1 MPVSYARR
9 HGLKPLGAGIGLRR
23 EFYARLPETSRALD
37 WVEIIPENFL
47 TLGGR
52 SQRALDACV
61 ERWPAL
67 PHGVALNIGG
77 PEPLDEDYLS
87 RLKALVERVDAP
99 FFSDHLCYSRLRGAY
114 LHDLLPLPFSE
125 EAVEHVVPR
134 VREVKERVGRPFL
147 LENPSYY
154 ARMPGG
160 TLDEAAFLRHVA
172 EEADCG
178 LLLDVNNVYVNAQN
192 HGYDPRAFV
201 DALPLERVVQIHLAG
216 HEQQPDVII
225 DTHGA
230 PVCDE
235 VWSLYRYVLERTG
248 PVSTLMEWDQD
259 IPSLEAVL
267 DEADRARAMLAEV
280 ELARAVAR

>member
-1 MPVSYARR
+1 MSESYARR
-9 HGLKPLGAGIGLRR
+9 HGLKPLGAGVGLRR
-23 EFYARLPETSRALD
+23 EFYAQLPETSRALD

-52 SQRALDACV
+52 PQRTLDACA
-61 ERWPAL
+61 ERWPVL

-99 FFSDHLCYSRLRGAY
+99 FFSDHLCYTRLGGAY
-114 LHDLLPLPFSE
+114 LYDLLPLPFSE
-125 EAVEHVVPR
+125 EAVEHVVSR

-160 TLDEAAFLRHVA
+160 TLDEATFLRHVV
-172 EEADCG
+172 EQADCG
-178 LLLDVNNVYVNAQN
+178 LLLDVNNVYVNALN

-201 DALPLERVVQIHLAG
+201 DALPLERVVQLHLAG
-216 HEQQPDVII
+216 HERLPDVIL

-230 PVCDE
+230 AVCDD

-248 PVSTLMEWDQD
+248 PVSTLIEWDQD
-259 IPSLEAVL
+259 IPSLDAVL
-267 DEADRARAMLAEV
+267 DEADRARAVLAEV
-280 ELARAVAR
+280 SR

>member
-1 MPVSYARR
+1 MPTSHARR

-23 EFYARLPETSRALD
+23 DFYEALPRTERALD

-52 SQRALDACV
+52 AQRALDACR
-61 ERWPAL
+61 ERWPVL
-67 PHGVALNIGG
+67 PHGVGLNIGG
-77 PEPLDEDYLS
+77 PDPLDEDYVT
-87 RLKALVERVDAP
+87 RLAALVRRVDAP
-99 FFSDHLCYSRLRGAY
+99 FFSDHLCYSRLGGVH
-114 LHDLLPLPFSE
+114 LHDLLPLPFTE

-134 VREVKERVGRPFL
+134 VREVMARVGRPFL

-160 TLDEAAFLRHVA
+160 TLAEADFLRHVV
-172 EEADCG
+172 EQADCG
-178 LLLDVNNVYVNAQN
+178 LLLDVNNVYVNARN

-216 HEQQPDVII
+216 HEVQPDVLI

-230 PVCDE
+230 EVCDD
-235 VWSLYRYVLERTG
+235 VWALYRYTLARTG

-259 IPSLEAVL
+259 IPSLDAVL
-267 DEADRARAMLAEV
+267 DEADQAREALREAG
-280 ELARAVAR
+280 R

>member
-1 MPVSYARR
+1 MPASYARR
-9 HGLKPLGAGIGLRR
+9 HGLNPLGAGIGLRR
-23 EFYARLPETSRALD
+23 EFYAQLLESSRALD

-52 SQRALDACV
+52 PQRVLEACV
-61 ERWPAL
+61 ERWPVL

-87 RLKALVERVDAP
+87 RLTALVERVDAP
-99 FFSDHLCYSRLRGAY
+99 FFSDHLCYTRLGGAY
-114 LHDLLPLPFSE
+114 LYDLLPLPFSE
-125 EAVEHVVPR
+125 EAVEHVVSR
-134 VREVKERVGRPFL
+134 VREVKARVGRPFL

-172 EEADCG
+172 EQSDCG
-178 LLLDVNNVYVNAQN
+178 LLLDVNNVYVNACN

-201 DALPLERVVQIHLAG
+201 DALPLERVVQLHLAG
-216 HEQQPDVII
+216 HERQPDVLI

-230 PVCDE
+230 PVCDD

-248 PVSTLMEWDQD
+248 PVSTLIEWDQD
-259 IPSLEAVL
+259 IPSLDAVL
-267 DEADRARAMLAEV
+267 DEADRARAVMV
-280 ELARAVAR
+280 EVAR

>member
-1 MPVSYARR
+1 MSNSYAQR
-9 HGLKPLGAGIGLRR
+9 HGLKSLGAGIGLRR
-23 EFYARLPETSRALD
+23 EFYEALPLTGRSLD

-52 SQRALDACV
+52 SQRALDASA
-61 ERWPAL
+61 ERWPVL
-67 PHGVALNIGG
+67 PHGVGLNIGG
-77 PEPLDEDYLS
+77 PDALDEEYIT
-87 RLKALVERVDAP
+87 RLAALVRRVDSP
-99 FFSDHLCYSRLRGAY
+99 FFSDHLCYSRLGGVY
-114 LHDLLPLPFSE
+114 LHDLLPLPFNE

-134 VREVKERVGRPFL
+134 VREVMARVGRPFL

-160 TLDEAAFLRHVA
+160 TLAEADFLRHVA
-172 EEADCG
+172 EQADCG

-192 HGYDPRAFV
+192 HGYDPRAFL

-216 HEQQPDVII
+216 HDRREDVII

-230 PVCDE
+230 EVCDE
-235 VWSLYRYVLERTG
+235 VWQLYRYVVQRTG
-248 PVSTLMEWDQD
+248 PVSTLIEWDQD

-267 DEADRARAMLAEV
+267 DQAD
-280 ELARAVAR
+280 LARKVLQEVAR

>member
-1 MPVSYARR
+1 MPSSYARR

-23 EFYARLPETSRALD
+23 EFYAQLPETTRALD

-52 SQRALDACV
+52 PQRALEACA
-61 ERWPAL
+61 ERWTVL
-67 PHGVALNIGG
+67 SHGVALNVGG
-77 PEPLDEDYLS
+77 PGPLDEDYLS

-99 FFSDHLCYSRLRGAY
+99 FFSDHLCYTRLGGVY
-114 LHDLLPLPFSE
+114 LYDLLPLPFSE

-134 VREVKERVGRPFL
+134 VREVMDRVERPFL

-160 TLDEAAFLRHVA
+160 TLEEATFLRHVA
-172 EEADCG
+172 EQADCG
-178 LLLDVNNVYVNAQN
+178 LLLDVNNVYVNSQN
-192 HGYDPRAFV
+192 HGYEPRAFV

-216 HEQQPDVII
+216 HERQPDVIL

-230 PVCDE
+230 EVCDE
-235 VWSLYRYVLERTG
+235 VWELYRYVLERTG
-248 PVSTLMEWDQD
+248 PVSTLIEWDQD
-259 IPSLEAVL
+259 IPSMDAVL
-267 DEADRARAMLAEV
+267 DEADRARAVLAEL
-280 ELARAVAR
+280 EAR

>member
-1 MPVSYARR
+1 MRASYARR
-9 HGLKPLGAGIGLRR
+9 QGLKPLGAGIGLRR
-23 EFYARLPETSRALD
+23 EFYAHLPETARALD

-52 SQRALDACV
+52 PQRALDACAG
-61 ERWPAL
+61 RWPVL
-67 PHGVALNIGG
+67 PHGVALDIGG
-77 PEPLDEDYLS
+77 PQPLDEAYLS
-87 RLKALVERVDAP
+87 GLRALVERVDAP
-99 FFSDHLCYSRLRGAY
+99 FFSDHLCYTRLRGGHLY
-114 LHDLLPLPFSE
+114 DLLPLPFSE

-134 VREVKERVGRPFL
+134 VREVMARVGRPFL

-160 TLDEAAFLRHVA
+160 TLPEATFLRHVV

-178 LLLDVNNVYVNAQN
+178 LLLDVNNVYVNARN

-201 DALPLERVVQIHLAG
+201 DVLPLERVVQVHLAG
-216 HEQQPDVII
+216 HERQPDVLL
-225 DTHGA
+225 DTHGG
-230 PVCDE
+230 PVCDD
-235 VWSLYRYVLERTG
+235 VWSLFHYVLERTG

-267 DEADRARAMLAEV
+267 DEADRARAVLAALE
-280 ELARAVAR
+280 AR